1 MPFFGLR
8 PPLLLCSRRQ
18 HRTFTKPLS
27 PSCKAIVQVQTPPCA
42 HGARCSSL
50 ASGRPH
56 CCALA
61 VHMRRLYQSRP
72 RAEHSFKSG
81 RALCAHGS
89 RCPSLA
95 SGRRLCGALAVQ
107 IGRLY
112 RSRHRARRDRSSRD
126 ALVVRSRFSL
136 PFFGVGPPPSLCSR
150 RPHRTLVPLSPSCR
164 AIIQDGTRSLCDLV
178 LDALLRRRAAAVVGS
193 RRPQWTFIPLSPS
206 CRVISQVEKRSMYA
220 EGSRCRD
227 ALVVRSWCS
236 MPSLATDRRRRCV
249 LSPST

>member
-1 MPFFGLR
+1 MKCA
-8 PPLLLCSRRQ
+8 LCVQGQSFKSRR
-18 HRTFTKPLS
+18 HR
-27 PSCKAIVQVQTPPCA
+27 CA

-95 SGRRLCGALAVQ
+95 SGRRRCGALAVQ

-126 ALVVRSRFSL
+126 ALVVRSRFSV

-164 AIIQDGTRSLCDLV
+164 AIIQDGTRSLCDHGSRCPSS
-178 LDALLRRRAAAVVGS
+178 ASGRRR
-193 RRPQWTFIPLSPS
+193 RWLSPS
-206 CRVISQVEKRSMYA
+206 TLDVYTALAIVQGNHSS
-220 EGSRCRD
+220 RD
-227 ALVVRSWCS
+227 ALVVR
-236 MPSLATDRRRRCV
+236 
-249 LSPST
+249 

>member
-1 MPFFGLR
+1 MFK
-8 PPLLLCSRRQ
+8 SRRVLCVHGARCHSLALGRRYCCALAVNIGRLLSRSR
-18 HRTFTKPLS
+18 HRARRLFKS
-27 PSCKAIVQVQTPPCA
+27 RRHRCA

-95 SGRRLCGALAVQ
+95 SGRRRCGALAVK

-164 AIIQDGTRSLCDLV
+164 AIIQDGTRSLGDLV

-206 CRVISQVEKRSMYA
+206 
-220 EGSRCRD
+220 
-227 ALVVRSWCS
+227 
-236 MPSLATDRRRRCV
+236 
-249 LSPST
+249 